1 MADLTARLSL
11 RGRTALV
18 TGGTKG
24 IGAAI
29 VRDLA
34 HLGAQVR
41 GLRGARAPRP
51 ELRRAAR
58 AAR

>member
-41 GLRGARAPRP
+41 GLRRARR
-51 ELRRAAR
+51 EVRRAAR